1 MAGPRRTLTGFLD
14 PFACYNSR
22 QHNRPRPVRQR
33 QYVGSI
39 VGFRRKSRRAWYKTV
54 SVMEN
59 ILDFIRS
66 VPDSPQDLLDLVTDL
81 LLAHGY
87 LVIFLGAVLDNFGLP
102 ASGDV

>member
-1 MAGPRRTLTGFLD
+1 
-14 PFACYNSR
+14 
-22 QHNRPRPVRQR
+22 
-33 QYVGSI
+33 
-39 VGFRRKSRRAWYKTV
+39 
-54 SVMEN
+54 MEN